1 MRQSCPKSCPSAKEP
16 YSGFAL
22 QYHQAGDTFV
32 IGHGEFNH
40 LIFVVSGN
48 LTVDSEEC
56 RGYQVTKGKFF
67 FCYNCGHYTITA
79 QSDLKIIVAHF
90 ARPGA
95 ACDIASLLQYA
106 KNQPDFQYH
115 FEAVDVNEPM
125 QQMLDMLLRF
135 IEDDVPCA
143 HMHNSMIELLFVV
156 FRFYYDVEVLSNLFF
171 NLFDHAVSFRTMV
184 EGNRIKAR
192 NLNHL
197 AELCGYDINTFNVVF
212 RRHYPGYTPGVWMQ
226 IQRKDEIL
234 ADLINTDAP
243 IYYIS
248 KKYGFSSSS
257 HLGEYCKKYLG
268 DTPTKVRAR
277 HRKKKME

>member
-1 MRQSCPKSCPSAKEP
+1 MRQTCPKSCPSAKEP
-16 YSGFAL
+16 FSGFHL
-22 QYHQAGDTFV
+22 YNYRAGESFLIEAGELNYLVFV
-32 IGHGEFNH
+32 I
-40 LIFVVSGN
+40 SGK
-48 LTVDSEEC
+48 LTLDSEEC
-56 RGYQVTKGKFF
+56 SGLEVGKGSFF
-67 FCYNCGHYTITA
+67 FCYNCGHYAIEA
-79 QSDLKIIVAHF
+79 KSDLQIVIAHF

-95 ACDIASLLQYA
+95 ACDVASLLQFSKA
-106 KNQPDFQYH
+106 QRDFQYK
-115 FEAVDVNEPM
+115 FEPVPINKQLNEF
-125 QQMLDMLLRF
+125 LSLLIGF
-135 IEDDVPCA
+135 LKDDVPCA
-143 HMHNSMIELLFVV
+143 HMHHSMIELLFVV

-184 EGNRIKAR
+184 EGNRVKAR

-234 ADLINTDAP
+234 ADLVESDAP
-243 IYYIS
+243 IYHIS

-277 HRKKKME
+277 YRKMKQ

>member
-16 YSGFAL
+16 FAGFY
-22 QYHQAGDTFV
+22 QQRFVAGDSFV
-32 IGHGEFNH
+32 IEPSDVNH
-40 LIFVVSGN
+40 LVFVISGA
-48 LTVDSEEC
+48 LVIDSEEC
-56 RGYQVTKGKFF
+56 ENYAVSEGSFF
-67 FCYNCGHYTITA
+67 FCYHSGHYLIQAQGDLHIT
-79 QSDLKIIVAHF
+79 VAHF
-90 ARPGA
+90 NRPGA
-95 ACDIASLLQYA
+95 ACDVAALLQFA
-106 KNQPDFQYH
+106 KNQPDFQYS
-115 FEAVDVNEPM
+115 FEAVPICKE
-125 QQMLDMLLRF
+125 LAETLSLLCRF
-135 IEDDVPCA
+135 MDDDIPCA
-143 HMHNSMIELLFVV
+143 HMHESMIEVLFVV
-156 FRFYYDVEVLSNLFF
+156 FRFYYDVEVLAKLLF

-234 ADLINTDAP
+234 ADLVNTDAP

-248 KKYGFSSSS
+248 QKYGFSSSS

-277 HRKKKME
+277 HRKKKK